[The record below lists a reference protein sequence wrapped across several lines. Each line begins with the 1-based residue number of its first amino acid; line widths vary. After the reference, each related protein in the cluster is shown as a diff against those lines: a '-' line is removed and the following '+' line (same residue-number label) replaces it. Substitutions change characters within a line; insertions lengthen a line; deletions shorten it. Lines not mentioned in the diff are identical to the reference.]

1 MSTYNGEQFVNEQI
15 ESILNQTEV
24 DIHIIIRDDGSVDNT
39 VNIIKAFNDP
49 RITLVEGENIGW
61 KKSFSELLRMAP
73 DYEYYAF
80 SDQDDVWEKD
90 KLVSGVNQIK
100 NADLPALYYCDATVV
115 DEQLCRIGEK
125 INMDPFN
132 EKLSNLF
139 VCVGQGCCMVLNLAA
154 KQLFSQYRPNAD
166 FSHEAWL
173 CVLCAYFGIII
184 HDRKQYINYRVTG
197 NNTSGYGKTKKT
209 ALFINFWRKEFRKKI
224 YGLSEATLQKM
235 IDVGLLNE
243 IYDLF
248 TLKEHKEEILELET
262 VIHYKNSLENKKKLI
277 LSSKVHRQ
285 SLIGT
290 MALKFAILFNLY

>member
-1 MSTYNGEQFVNEQI
+1 MKKVCVLMSTYNGEQFVNEQI
-15 ESILNQTEV
+15 ESILNQIEV

-49 RITLVEGENIGW
+49 RITLVEGKNIGW

-80 SDQDDVWEKD
+80 SDQDDVWERD
-90 KLVSGVNQIK
+90 KLVSGVNKIK

-209 ALFINFWRKEFRKKI
+209 TLFINFWRKEFRKKI
-224 YGLSEATLQKM
+224 YPPYALELVNGYKSMLS
-235 IDVGLLNE
+235 
-243 IYDLF
+243 
-248 TLKEHKEEILELET
+248 KEEISELET
-262 VIHYKNSLENKKKLI
+262 VIYYKNSLENKKKLI

>member
-1 MSTYNGEQFVNEQI
+1 MKKVCVLMSTYNGEQFVNEQI
-15 ESILNQTEV
+15 ESILNQIEV

-49 RITLVEGENIGW
+49 RITLVEGKNIGW

-73 DYEYYAF
+73 VYEYYAF
-80 SDQDDVWEKD
+80 SDQDDVWERD
-90 KLVSGVNQIK
+90 KLVSGVNKIK

-125 INMDPFN
+125 INMDPFD

-224 YGLSEATLQKM
+224 YPPYALGLVNGYKSMLS
-235 IDVGLLNE
+235 
-243 IYDLF
+243 
-248 TLKEHKEEILELET
+248 KEEILELET

>member
-1 MSTYNGEQFVNEQI
+1 MKKVCVLMSTYNGEQFVNEQI
-15 ESILNQTEV
+15 ESILNQIEV

-49 RITLVEGENIGW
+49 RITLVEGKNIGW

-73 DYEYYAF
+73 VYEYYAF
-80 SDQDDVWEKD
+80 SDQDDVWERD
-90 KLVSGVNQIK
+90 KLVSGVNKIK

-125 INMDPFN
+125 INMDPFD

-224 YGLSEATLQKM
+224 YPPYALELVNGYKSMLS
-235 IDVGLLNE
+235 
-243 IYDLF
+243 
-248 TLKEHKEEILELET
+248 KEEILELET